1 MSKDKLQK
9 LTLLRERLL
18 EGGGTLKVAK
28 QHQKNKFT
36 ARERIHMLVDEN
48 SFVEINPFVT
58 HRCTDFGMNQVET
71 PGDGVITG
79 HGTINGRLVFLFAQ
93 DFTVMGGTLGEA
105 HALKICKIMDMARDT
120 GSPLIGMYDSGGARI
135 QEGVRA
141 LNGFGQIF
149 ARNAQNSGVIPQ
161 ISMIMGPCAGGAVF
175 SPALTDFIFMVENTS
190 QMFLTGPGVIKAVTR
205 EEVSSDELGSSRTHT
220 VKSGVAHFTA
230 PNEEACMVEVRRLLS
245 YIPSNNQE
253 DAPPGLAKNFVM
265 KDQRTIEDL
274 IPDQPN
280 KPYDM
285 LEVIARLVDNGDFM
299 EIHRDFAKN
308 IIIGFG
314 RLNRRTVGIVA
325 NQPMHKAGGLDIDAS
340 DKAARFVR
348 FCDAFNIPLLTLV
361 DVPGFLPGANQE
373 YGGII
378 RHGAKLIYAYVEA
391 VVPKVTLVVRKA
403 YGTAYVA
410 MCSKSMGADL
420 AFAWPGAE
428 IAVMGPD
435 GAANIIF
442 RKELEQVDDPQAFL
456 QENIAQYREHVANP
470 YVAAQAGI
478 INDVLTYEETRMRL
492 IVSFEILEK
501 KRSERLHRKH
511 GNFPF

>member
-9 LTLLRERLL
+9 LTLFRERLL

-205 EEVSSDELGSSRTHT
+205 EEVSSDELGSSRAHT

-253 DAPPGLAKNFVM
+253 DAPLGLAKNIVM
-265 KDQRTIEDL
+265 KDQRNIEDL

-299 EIHRDFAKN
+299 EIHKDFAKN

-340 DKAARFVR
+340 DKSARFVR